1 MATPDE
7 LRAQIAEGR
16 AAFRGAR
23 EGAAEGWDEHP
34 EGDEWTRRETAE
46 HTINIDYVFAAWG
59 ERLRGAEPTYTES
72 PDLSLASAAEALEA
86 FAASSAHSDAAWAE
100 VTAEQL
106 EGEIREG
113 IGGEYGMS
121 LVGTHLHDHAQQIS
135 AS

>member
-7 LRAQIAEGR
+7 LRDQIAEGR
-16 AAFRGAR
+16 AVFRAAL
-23 EGAAEGWDEHP
+23 EGAAGGWDERP

-46 HTINIDYVFAAWG
+46 HTISVDYAFANWAVSLTSG
-59 ERLRGAEPTYTES
+59 EQAGIEREE
-72 PDLSLASAAEALEA
+72 LSLPGVAEALEA

-106 EGEIREG
+106 EQELRPGMNGER
-113 IGGEYGMS
+113 GMS
-121 LVGTHLHDHAQQIS
+121 LVGIHLQEHAQQLS

>member
-7 LRAQIAEGR
+7 LREQIAEGR
-16 AAFRGAR
+16 AAFRTAL
-23 EGAAEGWDEHP
+23 EGAADGWEDRP

-46 HTINIDYVFAAWG
+46 HTIEIDYVFASWG
-59 ERLRGAEPTYTES
+59 ETLRGVEQTHTERPELSFAS
-72 PDLSLASAAEALEA
+72 PSEALEA
-86 FAASSAHSDAAWAE
+86 FAASSAYSDAAWAD

-113 IGGEYGMS
+113 IGGERGMS
-121 LVGTHLHDHAQQIS
+121 LVGMHLQDHAQQIS